1 MGLEVGIFS
10 GSLLEEILFINGTWK
25 GSMDDEVS
33 TSDLMV
39 FSFSLY
45 FRIKVL
51 KNHLCLSGFTSIAA
65 SKKRNR
71 SVYVSLLLCLLSLLA
86 LVILVN
92 VVYDN
97 SETSD

>member
-39 FSFSLY
+39 FSFSLN
-45 FRIKVL
+45 FRI
-51 KNHLCLSGFTSIAA
+51 
-65 SKKRNR
+65 
-71 SVYVSLLLCLLSLLA
+71 
-86 LVILVN
+86 
-92 VVYDN
+92 
-97 SETSD
+97 